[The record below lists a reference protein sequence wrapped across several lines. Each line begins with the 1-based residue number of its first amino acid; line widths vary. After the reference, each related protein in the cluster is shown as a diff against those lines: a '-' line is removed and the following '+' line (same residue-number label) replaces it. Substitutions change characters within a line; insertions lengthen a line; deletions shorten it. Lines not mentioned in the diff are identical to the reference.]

1 MMHSQTVST
10 ANVSNRVVSS
20 GLGRYLTLGRKWLWL
35 IILVTSLGGIGGY
48 LLTRTI
54 PPTYRATTTMLIGQ
68 LQQNLSPTDSELQAS
83 ANLSAAYGM
92 LVQQP
97 RILEATAKAVH
108 YGGAWQDLFYLIS
121 TTSQPQLLRINVV
134 QNDPFLAQAIANEV
148 ANQLISQ
155 GPVAEQQAQA
165 AAEREF
171 LQQQLVALRQQ
182 ILTGQKTVQDLTA
195 RTTIENDPETFKDL
209 NARLFAMQDKVD
221 AWQRNYAALSEL
233 ATRGGG
239 LYVTILAPA
248 SVPTTPISPN
258 ITQLVLL
265 GILLGFGAS
274 CLLVYLLEYVDDT
287 IKDAEDAQRI
297 LGRPTLGAI
306 IRINGIRQPQDGL
319 VTFKQ
324 PRSPISE
331 AYRVLRTNLR
341 YSGIENPGG
350 VMLVTSA
357 GPGEGKSTTAA
368 NLAVSLAQVGKKI
381 VLVDADLRRP
391 STHKMFG
398 LDNKV
403 GLSDLFASDN
413 VSLNDVMQKTGVPT
427 LHVITSGSVPPN
439 PAEMLDS
446 RLMTQIL
453 ASLRQ
458 NTDLVIVDSP
468 PVLPVADASIL
479 GSRCSGAVLVVDSG
493 KTRTEIAR
501 RALATLERAN
511 VNVVGVILNKMGAK
525 QAAGYYYYYYGQN
538 KA

>member
-1 MMHSQTVST
+1 MMQLSNTSATHVT
-10 ANVSNRVVSS
+10 NRVVSS

-35 IILVTSLGGIGGY
+35 IVLVTSLGGIGGY

-92 LVQQP
+92 LTQQP
-97 RILEATAKAVH
+97 RILEATAKAVG

-121 TTSQPQLLRINVV
+121 TNSQPQLLRINVV
-134 QNDPFLAQAIANEV
+134 ETDPFLAQAIANEI
-148 ANQLISQ
+148 ANQLILQ
-155 GPVAEQQAQA
+155 GPVSEQQAQA

-195 RTTIENDPETFKDL
+195 RTTIENDPDALKDL

-221 AWQRNYAALSEL
+221 TWQRNYASLSEL

-248 SVPTTPISPN
+248 SVPTMPVSPN
-258 ITQLVLL
+258 VTQLVLL
-265 GILLGFGAS
+265 GILGGFALA
-274 CLLVYLLEYVDDT
+274 CLFVYLLEYVDDT

-297 LGRPTLGAI
+297 LGRPALGAI

-368 NLAVSLAQVGKKI
+368 NLAVSLAQVGKKV

-391 STHKMFG
+391 SAHKMFG
-398 LDNKV
+398 LDNSV
-403 GLSDLFASDN
+403 GLSDLFANDS
-413 VSLNDVMQKTGVPT
+413 VSLDDVMQKTGVGT
-427 LHVITSGSVPPN
+427 LRVLTSGPVPPN

-446 RLMTQIL
+446 RMMTQIL

-501 RALATLERAN
+501 RALETLERAN
-511 VNVVGVILNKMGAK
+511 VNVVGVILNKMGTK
-525 QAAGYYYYYYGQN
+525 QAAGYYYYYYGQK